1 MPNLY
6 QYIDLSYLEDITD
19 GDVGLIKELI
29 AIFIEQIPEFNLG
42 FSDGMQNK
50 DWVKIAAVAHK
61 AKSSVISM
69 GMNDLGSYDL
79 KNLELVAKQIRV
91 QELQALKVRS
101 EKEEKELVSFKNN
114 LEGYPQD
121 KIDWV
126 NDNANVETVEEL
138 VNRFNFLCDQA
149 VNELQ
154 QVIAK

>member
-1 MPNLY
+1 MLY
-6 QYIDLSYLEDITD
+6 EVIT
-19 GDVGLIKELI
+19 
-29 AIFIEQIPEFNLG
+29 
-42 FSDGMQNK
+42 
-50 DWVKIAAVAHK
+50 
-61 AKSSVISM
+61 
-69 GMNDLGSYDL
+69 
-79 KNLELVAKQIRV
+79 ELVAKQIRV